1 MTVAEMSVADLPV
14 LAALKSK
21 LKWHQARQRLLAEN
35 VANADTPGYKA
46 RDLEAPS
53 FATLVERHTTVR
65 TTAIQTTHASHIA
78 AAPPG
83 RAGEAF
89 APTTGAAWETRPS
102 GNSVSLEEQMMK
114 VTANQ
119 ADYQAASSLY
129 SRSLALLRIALG
141 QGGA

>member
-1 MTVAEMSVADLPV
+1 MSVADLPV

-35 VANADTPGYKA
+35 VANADTPDFKP
-46 RDLEAPS
+46 RDLKAPS
-53 FATLVERHTTVR
+53 FAALVERRMAAGTTPLA
-65 TTAIQTTHASHIA
+65 TTDARHIA
-78 AAPPG
+78 AAPPR
-83 RAGEAF
+83 RAGEGF
-89 APTTGAAWETRPS
+89 ALTTGRDWETRPS

-119 ADYQAASSLY
+119 TDYQAASSLY
-129 SRSLALLRIALG
+129 SRSLALLRVALG